1 MKNMPW
7 ECATTLKWV
16 SDLGAPLQ
24 PKICRFKGAA
34 VPISEDHIRRADSK
48 IGNGA
53 LEVIFNAT
61 LAESGGL
68 NSVGSQVR
76 FEKGPQY
83 LLRASR

>member
-1 MKNMPW
+1 MPW

-34 VPISEDHIRRADSK
+34 VPISEDHIQRADSK

-53 LEVIFNAT
+53 SEVIFNAT
-61 LAESGGL
+61 YYEPTCGER
-68 NSVGSQVR
+68 R
-76 FEKGPQY
+76 FELG
-83 LLRASR
+83 RIAGAF